1 LDVFVR
7 RLQGLGPAL
16 DVECI
21 HFQKSG
27 VQALCALQ
35 LALDKARSLLH
46 YCADSSKLYLAIKG
60 ETMLSRFQEVK
71 EGLELSLRRIS
82 ILVPQE
88 LSAQILEIQVELSQ
102 TQFELDPSEKQIG
115 ADIISLLLQKQ
126 KGDRYENP
134 QAEQET
140 FSQVVIQL
148 GLVSADS
155 ILVEKHALKRL
166 LEKARHEG
174 DSRKEAV
181 TRNILQLMKKFNNIL
196 RMEKEV
202 LQGVGEPA
210 RWPVSD
216 WGWGLSGKLS
226 TGEETDGLSSPSFP
240 SHHCA
245 ECHCSELGSTPSVS
259 NLAERDRCSSSP
271 QTPRTSLPPEELRC
285 PISLQLMS
293 DPVIVASGQT
303 YERVCIEKWFQ
314 VSFWPH

>member
-1 LDVFVR
+1 MFV
-7 RLQGLGPAL
+7 
-16 DVECI
+16 
-21 HFQKSG
+21 
-27 VQALCALQ
+27 
-35 LALDKARSLLH
+35 
-46 YCADSSKLYLAIKG
+46 
-60 ETMLSRFQEVK
+60 
-71 EGLELSLRRIS
+71 
-82 ILVPQE
+82 
-88 LSAQILEIQVELSQ
+88 QILEIQVELSQ

-148 GLVSADS
+148 DLVSADS

-181 TRNILQLMKKFNNIL
+181 TRHILQLMKKFNNIL

-226 TGEETDGLSSPSFP
+226 IGEETDGLSSPSFP

-245 ECHCSELGSTPSVS
+245 ECHCPELGSTPSVD

-271 QTPRTSLPPEELRC
+271 RTPRTSLPPEELRC

-303 YERVCIEKWFQ
+303 YERVCIEKWLQ